1 MKLVNLGV
9 NMMVVFTKVMGYHL
23 VHVSYGQVNIGFVS
37 YFRKTAVRLHQL
49 LQCTVIYF
57 VSHGPIFDHIGKSA
71 F

>member
-37 YFRKTAVRLHQL
+37 YFSKTAVCQQDR
-49 LQCTVIYF
+49 TRAW
-57 VSHGPIFDHIGKSA
+57 HGYLTDA
-71 F
+71 TNL